1 MDQLRLTVVK
11 SFTLLRVAVRLS
23 VLPDVGTLSRHTIQ
37 QGVNGTLG
45 MKKDSW

>member
-23 VLPDVGTLSRHTIQ
+23 VLPDVGTLSRQPIQ